1 MDQGAGTLAN
11 PYGEAA
17 ANLSSATTATSAVF
31 DIVAKVAAGTAIGS
45 AQDLT
50 YTASSGL
57 LVSADDI
64 ACAAGTALADHPVPT
79 LASVTKPTSATG
91 TACVAVKSNNVTY
104 KSQVGTITI
113 THGVSGTIGT
123 IYVWAI
129 GDVTSVT
136 LSILDGRSGNIAAGN
151 TALADY
157 MGINAKDATGNR
169 ITVAAAG
176 TGYTLTTGT
185 ADLAAGATAN
195 ELGLAAAVC
204 DAGAASGST
213 VAAQVTHTA
222 TAVVSNSVT
231 LTCTT
236 AGVKVTGV
244 EFRDATT
251 VLGGVIVT
259 SGQRATLQL
268 YANYVDASNRPVGDG
283 GATIAL
289 TGAAANTMGAVH
301 DAGDYAYSP
310 IEVADNGAARTGAA
324 AMATFGASAAASY
337 GQVLL
342 GTYNPSSNFFG
353 KNTVRIAITN
363 VDLSLTTAATA
374 SFTASYT
381 TTDFASGGSSV
392 TVGIV
397 AGAKLKKA
405 TITLSAAAGKLVTV
419 TIEKVSTGRTFTYYR
434 KANASG
440 VATFIIRRTGTWEVF
455 ASYGD
460 DVTDTV
466 TLKR

>member
-17 ANLSSATTATSAVF
+17 ANLSSATAATSAVF
-31 DIVAKVAAGTAIGS
+31 DIVAKVAAGTAIAS

-195 ELGLAAAVC
+195 ELGLTAAAC
-204 DAGAASGST
+204 AAGAASGST
-213 VAAQVTHTA
+213 VAAQVTHAA

-236 AGVKVTGV
+236 AGVRVTGV
-244 EFRDATT
+244 ELQNAAGS
-251 VLGGVIVT
+251 VVT
-259 SGQRATLQL
+259 SGQREALNL
-268 YANYVDASNRPVGDG
+268 YANFVDASGRSVGDG
-283 GATIAL
+283 GAVIDTI
-289 TGAAANTMGAVH
+289 GGTMGAAN
-301 DAGDYAYSP
+301 DTGDYAYSP
-310 IEVADNGAARTGAA
+310 IEVADTGAPRTGAA
-324 AMATFGASAAASY
+324 AVVVTGHTTDAAASY
-337 GQVLL
+337 GQVQL
-342 GTYNPSSNFFG
+342 GVFTPSSNYFG
-353 KNTVRIAITN
+353 KNTVRVAITS
-363 VDLSLTTAATA
+363 VDLTLTTAATA

-381 TTDFASGGSSV
+381 TADFASGGSSV

-419 TIEKVSTGRTFTYYR
+419 TIEKVSTGKTYSYYR

-460 DVTDTV
+460 DVTETV
-466 TLKR
+466 TLKK

>member
-1 MDQGAGTLAN
+1 MDQGAGTSAN

-17 ANLSSATTATSAVF
+17 ANLSSGTAATSAVF
-31 DIVAKVAAGTAIGS
+31 DIVAKTAAGTAIAS

-64 ACAAGTALADHPVPT
+64 ACAAATALADHPVPT
-79 LASVTKPTSATG
+79 VAQVTKATSATG

-176 TGYTLTTGT
+176 TGFTLTTGT

-195 ELGLAAAVC
+195 ELGLTAAVC
-204 DAGAASGST
+204 AAGAASGST

-236 AGVKVTGV
+236 AGVRVTGV
-244 EFRDATT
+244 ELQNSAGT
-251 VLGGVIVT
+251 VVT
-259 SGQRATLQL
+259 SGQREALSL
-268 YANYVDASNRPVGDG
+268 YANFVDASGRSVGDG
-283 GATIAL
+283 GAVIDTI
-289 TGAAANTMGAVH
+289 GAAGTMGAAN

-310 IEVADNGAARTGAA
+310 IEVADTGAARTGAA
-324 AMATFGASAAASY
+324 AVVVTGFTTDAAASY
-337 GQVLL
+337 GQVQL
-342 GTYNPSSNFFG
+342 GVFTPSSNYFG
-353 KNTVRIAITN
+353 KNTVRVAITS
-363 VDLSLTTAATA
+363 VDLTLTTAATA

-381 TTDFASGGSSV
+381 TVDFASGGSSV

-419 TIEKVSTGRTFTYYR
+419 TIEKVSTGKTFTYYR

-440 VATFIIRRTGTWEVF
+440 VATFTIRRAGTWEVF

-460 DVTDTV
+460 DVTETV
-466 TLKR
+466 TLKK